1 MCLPI
6 GSGVQWTCS
15 AKRMTL
21 NWKKSIKA
29 QWLQLVLNIRGL
41 ERGGKGSAAAAVL
54 SLQRQSMFN
63 LKKKTTKKFQLNYFH
78 QINTGQIFNL
88 KDMKLVGLFKCGTG
102 CIIKLPHWTTHWGLD
117 VNLSI
122 DVKTSNSIKLGSV
135 CLEGSMFRQFRI
147 ALLLQWIVE
156 ALFCSL
162 QWIFVSELVLKRNFC
177 SIWKLQS
184 KKSTTRNC
192 IFGQNKVKL
201 YEYSCCLHFA
211 KWFDHPV

>member
-1 MCLPI
+1 MKGQLCVYQLGRGFSEHAPPNEWHWI
-6 GSGVQWTCS
+6 EKNLSLSKLSGF
-15 AKRMTL
+15 
-21 NWKKSIKA
+21 NWFWIFVTWKGVGTSH
-29 QWLQLVLNIRGL
+29 LEYLNICGL

-162 QWIFVSELVLKRNFC
+162 QWIFVRGELVL
-177 SIWKLQS
+177 
-184 KKSTTRNC
+184 
-192 IFGQNKVKL
+192 
-201 YEYSCCLHFA
+201 
-211 KWFDHPV
+211 